1 MDGWLAGGATVPGL
15 ALIAVLPLVRQ
26 VFEVPLSWQSG
37 RAAATGAHV
46 PATTIRPAT
55 SAADFAGAVIV
66 HFPSGATALVV
77 PIVSVHTPPLRE
89 ALSLPQTNN
98 QSDEQLIRPPTA
110 RTTESSA
117 APARHTEPRNHR
129 HIGRWC
135 HRPRPGLDRH
145 TAVSLTDGLGRRV
158 LACRAG
164 RGIRGA
170 QPRRNGQAHQQCCRF
185 GRTAHSV
192 AHFPGVRRGR

>member
-98 QSDEQLIRPPTA
+98 QSDEQLIRPPN
-110 RTTESSA
+110 RQ
-117 APARHTEPRNHR
+117 RR
-129 HIGRWC
+129 
-135 HRPRPGLDRH
+135 RPGIPSHGIIGILAGGA
-145 TAVSLTDGLGRRV
+145 TVPGLALIDTLPLV
-158 LACRAG
+158 
-164 RGIRGA
+164 
-170 QPRRNGQAHQQCCRF
+170 
-185 GRTAHSV
+185 
-192 AHFPGVRRGR
+192 